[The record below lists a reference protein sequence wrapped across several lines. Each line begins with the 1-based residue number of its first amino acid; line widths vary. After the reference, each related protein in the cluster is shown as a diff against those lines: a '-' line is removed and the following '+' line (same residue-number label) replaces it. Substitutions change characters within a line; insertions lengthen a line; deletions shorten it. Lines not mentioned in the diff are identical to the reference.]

1 MVSFIHMHVSFK
13 FVCKVENGPSSP
25 PNFSVLKEM
34 SLFSLERGSTET
46 KAKVGQ
52 KFQLLDKIKM

>member
-1 MVSFIHMHVSFK
+1 MHVAFK

-25 PNFSVLKEM
+25 PNFSVLKEI